1 MPKFILT
8 LFFLLTTSLIWSQSD
23 AQRKLEERKEQLQKE
38 IAAARSALST
48 EKKKE
53 KSVLTQINEQAAK
66 IKLQERLIATTEKQ
80 AKLLS
85 DDIYTNQL
93 KINGLKKDLDV
104 LKKDYA
110 KMIVKSYKSRSEQS
124 RAMFLL
130 SSENFL
136 QAYKRAQY
144 MKQYS
149 NYRKNQGDEIKE
161 KSTEL
166 IAYNEKLGVQK
177 KEKQKLIVENEK
189 EKKTL
194 EVEKQEQE
202 TLMKSIK
209 KDVKKLTA
217 EINKKQKE
225 SKEADRQI
233 KKLIREAIA
242 EANRKAAA
250 ANKKANPKATVAE
263 TKAIENSSKIVLT
276 PEGKI
281 VSNSFKAN
289 KGKLPWPV
297 AKGFV
302 SLKYGTHPHPILKLP
317 VHSSGVEI
325 STDPGTSVRAV
336 FDGEVTSVQVMSGNN
351 MVVYVQHGDFYTVY
365 QNLTSVSVSKGS
377 KISRMQNIG
386 KVATRGGHTT
396 LKFFVLQNTEYL
408 NPESWISK

>member
-1 MPKFILT
+1 M
-8 LFFLLTTSLIWSQSD
+8 IWSQSD

-38 IAAARSALST
+38 IAEARTALNA

-53 KSVLTQINEQAAK
+53 KSVMSQITQQATK
-66 IKLQERLIATTEKQ
+66 IKLQEKLIATTEKQ

-85 DDIYTNQL
+85 DDIYTNQI
-93 KINGLKKDLDV
+93 KINGLKKDLDI

-110 KMIVKSYKSRSEQS
+110 KLIVKSYKSRSEQS

-149 NYRKNQGDEIKE
+149 NYRKNQGEEIKV
-161 KSTEL
+161 KSAEL
-166 IAYNEKLGVQK
+166 TAYNEKLSIQK
-177 KEKQKLIVENEK
+177 GEKQKLIVENEK

-194 EVEKQEQE
+194 EQEKQEQE
-202 TLMKSIK
+202 KLMNSIK
-209 KDVKKLTA
+209 KDVKKLSA

-233 KKLIREAIA
+233 KKLIRQAIA
-242 EANRKAAA
+242 EANKKAAA

-263 TKAIENSSKIVLT
+263 TKAIENSTKIVLT

-289 KGKLPWPV
+289 RGKLPWPV
-297 AKGFV
+297 SKGFI
-302 SLKYGTHPHPILKLP
+302 SLRYGNQPHPLLKSLT
-317 VHSSGVEI
+317 VHCSGVEI

-336 FDGEVTSVQVMSGNN
+336 FDGEVTRVQVMAGNN
-351 MVVYVQHGDFYTVY
+351 IAVYVQHGDFYTVY
-365 QNLTSVSVSKGS
+365 QNLSSVSVSQGS
-377 KISRMQNIG
+377 KISRLQNIG
-386 KVATRGGHTT
+386 KVATRGGQTT
-396 LKFFVLQNTEYL
+396 LKFLIMQNTEYM
-408 NPESWISK
+408 NPESWISR

>member
-1 MPKFILT
+1 M
-8 LFFLLTTSLIWSQSD
+8 
-23 AQRKLEERKEQLQKE
+23 
-38 IAAARSALST
+38 
-48 EKKKE
+48 
-53 KSVLTQINEQAAK
+53 
-66 IKLQERLIATTEKQ
+66 
-80 AKLLS
+80 
-85 DDIYTNQL
+85 
-93 KINGLKKDLDV
+93 
-104 LKKDYA
+104 
-110 KMIVKSYKSRSEQS
+110 
-124 RAMFLL
+124 
-130 SSENFL
+130 
-136 QAYKRAQY
+136 
-144 MKQYS
+144 
-149 NYRKNQGDEIKE
+149 
-161 KSTEL
+161 
-166 IAYNEKLGVQK
+166 
-177 KEKQKLIVENEK
+177 
-189 EKKTL
+189 
-194 EVEKQEQE
+194 
-202 TLMKSIK
+202 
-209 KDVKKLTA
+209 
-217 EINKKQKE
+217 
-225 SKEADRQI
+225 
-233 KKLIREAIA
+233 IREAIA